1 MRERVLLA
9 AFGRSGSGKGTF
21 VSFVHA
27 YCAERNLGVARVRLA
42 EPLYQLQQEFRR
54 RAGVSLP
61 PETQDQVLM
70 EVAATQLRRL
80 NPRALVDRL
89 LSEMDTA
96 DADIV
101 LNDDLR
107 DPGTDYPAMLARG
120 FRFVRIECAE
130 QLRRQRLLARGDV
143 TRSDASTSGIDE
155 IRADFVVDN
164 SGGLEAFQR
173 KVDQLMG
180 EIIAAHGN

>member
-1 MRERVLLA
+1 
-9 AFGRSGSGKGTF
+9 
-21 VSFVHA
+21 
-27 YCAERNLGVARVRLA
+27 
-42 EPLYQLQQEFRR
+42 
-54 RAGVSLP
+54 
-61 PETQDQVLM
+61 M